1 MSEKVKPT
9 VEELHGNIEDLRKLI
24 RKYRAEL
31 AKIRIE
37 DVKRL
42 SKEYGAELEVMIE
55 RRPLETAG
63 IIFIVGVIL
72 GILLGKSAS
81 RRS

>member
-9 VEELHGNIEDLRKLI
+9 VEELLGNIEDFRKLI
-24 RKYRAEL
+24 RKYRTEL
-31 AKIRIE
+31 AKKRVE
-37 DVKRL
+37 DVGRL

-72 GILLGKSAS
+72 GILLGKGAS

>member
-9 VEELHGNIEDLRKLI
+9 VEEIQRNIGELRTLI

-31 AKIRIE
+31 AKIRVE
-37 DVKRL
+37 EAKRL

-55 RRPLETAG
+55 RKPLETAG
-63 IIFIVGVIL
+63 IIFIAGVIL
-72 GILLGKSAS
+72 GILLGKGAS
-81 RRS
+81 RRG